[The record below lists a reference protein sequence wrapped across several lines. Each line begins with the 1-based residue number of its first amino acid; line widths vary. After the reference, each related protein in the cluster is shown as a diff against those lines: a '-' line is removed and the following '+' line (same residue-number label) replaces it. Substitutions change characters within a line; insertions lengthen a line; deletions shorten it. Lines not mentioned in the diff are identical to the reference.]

1 MDELMTKGEQNL
13 LLLEATIPANERFF
27 VWCYGEDGRLIATS
41 CPEAERE
48 VLEEAFHILGGTE
61 KLKAYAA
68 SHETRPILIGTPIGM
83 QWAATL
89 ETERGR
95 SLVFVMGPVFYSLP
109 SEIVLHAALR
119 PYRDTLKGAAWASRM
134 MTMHSRLPAMPFAIF
149 SRYVTMVH
157 NTLSGEQLDV
167 SDLFADTDYRVAAS
181 APAPEKRD
189 RSKVYQAERA
199 MLKMVRN
206 GDINYHGALARS
218 SSMSPGVPVQ
228 GKDPL
233 QQVRISI
240 IVFTSLVCRAAMEG
254 GLSPEIAYPLGDSYI
269 EAAVNS
275 SDTGELNAL
284 AQTMYHDFIYR
295 VHRLHANPNYSA
307 AIQKCCDYIALSLDR
322 KIQIADLAALTGYTE
337 YYLTEKF
344 KNETGVPLFL
354 YIRYAKIER
363 AKTLL
368 ESTDLPVREIAEKLA
383 FGSQSFFIRCFHE
396 ITGYSPAQYRRHFAG
411 R

>member
-134 MTMHSRLPAMPFAIF
+134 MTMHSRLPAMPFAILPITF
-149 SRYVTMVH
+149 ASAGAIITTSACLASATCS
-157 NTLSGEQLDV
+157 TLYWKLRSNVSMKHLFDV
-167 SDLFADTDYRVAAS
+167 SV
-181 APAPEKRD
+181 
-189 RSKVYQAERA
+189 SKVIGLMKFVAFSVMSTCTLQPSLPSMRA
-199 MLKMVRN
+199 R
-206 GDINYHGALARS
+206 
-218 SSMSPGVPVQ
+218 
-228 GKDPL
+228 
-233 QQVRISI
+233 
-240 IVFTSLVCRAAMEG
+240 F
-254 GLSPEIAYPLGDSYI
+254 
-269 EAAVNS
+269 
-275 SDTGELNAL
+275 
-284 AQTMYHDFIYR
+284 
-295 VHRLHANPNYSA
+295 
-307 AIQKCCDYIALSLDR
+307 AIL
-322 KIQIADLAALTGYTE
+322 
-337 YYLTEKF
+337 
-344 KNETGVPLFL
+344 
-354 YIRYAKIER
+354 
-363 AKTLL
+363 
-368 ESTDLPVREIAEKLA
+368 
-383 FGSQSFFIRCFHE
+383 
-396 ITGYSPAQYRRHFAG
+396 
-411 R
+411 